1 MMKKFIFIA
10 ILLAI
15 AATLVFSFR
24 EALTK
29 HALLTYLRNQ
39 LNADVNVDKAVLVS
53 LRDIHFQSLSVK
65 NINGLNFTAESGSL
79 SLDLFAFLR
88 EGVKVKFILN
98 DMKLYYSDSQILTGI
113 LDALSLGHIDSVYL
127 ESAAGEFSRSRGQF
141 ALRSLNASGPL
152 LSLSAYGI
160 SNNDIVD
167 YSLAMLLS
175 EQLTAGI
182 PESVRRVFFH
192 KSGTGYQAKL
202 HIAGNTDNPSISFAT
217 DLFTFTIK

>member
-1 MMKKFIFIA
+1 MYKKFIFIA
-10 ILLAI
+10 IFIGVA
-15 AATLVFSFR
+15 VS
-24 EALTK
+24 
-29 HALLTYLRNQ
+29 ALLFFRQGFIRHGITSYLKNQ
-39 LNADVNVDKAVLVS
+39 LNADIDIEQVIPAS
-53 LRDIHFQSLSVK
+53 LKDIHMHKLSVK

-79 SLDLFAFLR
+79 SLDLLAFLR
-88 EGVKVKFILN
+88 EGVKAKFILN
-98 DMKLYYSDSQILTGI
+98 GMNLYYSDSQILTGI
-113 LDALSLGHIDSVYL
+113 LDALSLGNIDSVYL
-127 ESAAGEFSRSRGQF
+127 ESVAGEFSHSRGQF

-167 YSLAMLLS
+167 YSLTMLLS

-192 KSGTGYQAKL
+192 KTGTGYQVKL
-202 HIAGNTDNPSISFAT
+202 HIAGNADNPSISFAT